1 MKILN
6 RFAVPALALF
16 MGALAAAPAMAK
28 AAQQN
33 WMGDGLG
40 QYNGAWDAPPAQYNA
55 IQQQG
60 FRDGIEGARRDFGNH
75 RQPNV
80 NNRDEYRHPDL
91 PRGQWGPYRQG
102 FRAGY
107 ERGISY
113 LTGAY
118 AGPAAAP
125 EPRAGYPG
133 RDYQG
138 RGNQGRDWSAY
149 SGPTFEARQRGFEDG
164 MEGAIKDFS
173 NGRRP
178 DPDNRDEF
186 RHPSVPDSLR
196 DAYRDGFV
204 RGYRVGASELA
215 SGGTR
220 NGYGAR
226 EPRGQARIRG
236 FQDGMDGAMHDFE
249 NHRQPNPANRDEYR
263 HPHVP
268 YQLQGAYRNGFERGY
283 DVAMRGLMGLP
294 PGRR

>member
-6 RFAVPALALF
+6 RFAVPALAL
-16 MGALAAAPAMAK
+16 ALGTLAAPAMAR

-40 QYNGAWDAPPAQYNA
+40 QYNGAWDAPPSQYNA
-55 IQQQG
+55 IEQQG
-60 FRDGIEGARRDFGNH
+60 FRDGIEGARKDLENH
-75 RQPNV
+75 RPPNV

-91 PRGQWGPYRQG
+91 PRGQRASYRRG
-102 FRAGY
+102 FRQGY

-113 LTGAY
+113 LTGAN
-118 AGPAAAP
+118 AQPTARP
-125 EPRAGYPG
+125 QPDYPG
-133 RDYQG
+133 RGYQG
-138 RGNQGRDWSAY
+138 RNNQGRDWNAY
-149 SGPTFEARQRGFEDG
+149 SGPDFEARQRGFEDG

-173 NGRRP
+173 NGRRA

-204 RGYRVGASELA
+204 RGYRAGASELA

-263 HPHVP
+263 HPNIP
-268 YQLQGAYRNGFERGY
+268 YQLQDAYRNGFEHGY
-283 DVAMRGLMGLP
+283 NVAMRGLMGLP
-294 PGRR
+294 PQGRR